1 MIFKSVSEWL
11 LEQEHKKKPAV
22 FFFEWLSIFVFAA
35 LFWAF
40 LFHDLQTPIRSTAAA
55 AAFSM
60 LYACGFVY
68 LRLFPLTKC
77 KKCKSLLPLVRE
89 EVSRRRARD
98 METCLEI
105 EHGGEEYWGHFIDL
119 YYRIYHVDIVR
130 FRCRRCHAI
139 WDEMEQ
145 VPVANYKMIR
155 RINVKD

>member
-1 MIFKSVSEWL
+1 MIFKSVSDWL
-11 LEQEHKKKPAV
+11 LEQERKKKSAI
-22 FFFEWLSIFVFAA
+22 FLLEGLSIFVFAA

-40 LFHDLQTPIRSTAAA
+40 LFQDLETSVRSTAVVSI
-55 AAFSM
+55 SM

-68 LRLFPLTKC
+68 IRLFPLTKC
-77 KKCKSLLPLVRE
+77 KKCKSPLPLAKE
-89 EVSRRRARD
+89 EVSRRYARD

-130 FRCRRCHAI
+130 FRCRRCHAV
-139 WDEMEQ
+139 WDEMEW
-145 VPVANYKMIR
+145 VPVAKYKMIR